1 MPNKLR
7 YSFLCFMLTI
17 SYHSSLQANS
27 QIEQSSEWSTL
38 FHKKYNFYKVSP
50 FLFRS
55 EQTSQELI
63 PLLQQNEIQTV
74 INLRTSNKDIKV
86 LSNTDIQVIHIPIRT
101 WAMSKENLLQVM
113 KAIKNA
119 QQSNQNVLI
128 HCYHGSDRTGASI
141 AMYRIIFEN
150 WSTDAALNEMKHG
163 EYGFH
168 PIWTNIEKLFSPEN
182 IKWIQHELSNP
193 SSTIN

>member
-7 YSFLCFMLTI
+7 YSLLCLIFTTFFNTT
-17 SYHSSLQANS
+17 LQAS
-27 QIEQSSEWSTL
+27 TPVEKSSNWSTL
-38 FHKKYNFYKVSP
+38 FDKRYNFYKVSP
-50 FLFRS
+50 FVFRS
-55 EQTSQELI
+55 EQTSKELI
-63 PLLQQNEIQTV
+63 PLLQQNKIQTV

-86 LSNTDIQVIHIPIRT
+86 LNNIDIHVIHIPIRT
-101 WAMSKENLLQVM
+101 WAMSKEDLLQVM
-113 KAIKNA
+113 KAIKNT

-150 WSTDAALNEMKHG
+150 WSTEAALNEMKHG
-163 EYGFH
+163 GYGFH
-168 PIWTNIEKLFSPEN
+168 PIWTNIEKLFSAEN

-193 SSTIN
+193 S